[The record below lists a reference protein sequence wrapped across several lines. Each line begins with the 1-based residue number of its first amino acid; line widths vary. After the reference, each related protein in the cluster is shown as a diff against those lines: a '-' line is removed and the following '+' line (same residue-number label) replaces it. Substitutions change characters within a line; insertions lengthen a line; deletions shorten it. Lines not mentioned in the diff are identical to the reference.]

1 VSAPNGNG
9 GGAEVAKVPVN
20 VTAPIQAWDEVWR
33 LAANLATAA
42 LLPRDLHGKPAD
54 VAAMIL
60 YGQDLGL
67 SPMQA
72 IQGIYIV
79 EGRPS
84 LSAQLWLALVR
95 RAGHRVSVE
104 EHTSNSCT
112 VYIKRGDTGEDHKV
126 TYTINDAIASGLV
139 SLREG
144 KPYARSQQGKALP
157 WELHTKSML
166 LARAVSTCCRFI
178 APEIALGFYSPD
190 EVEEIGERV
199 EAERLDVTSVA
210 EQDGRRPEDVAADV
224 DAIEAEF
231 VVDESIPG
239 APGEA
244 NYTCGVC
251 GERGHYTDECTV
263 TCNVCGE
270 DGHAGNYC
278 PTKGLNGGL
287 A

>member
-1 VSAPNGNG
+1 M
-9 GGAEVAKVPVN
+9 AESNSKALVPVN
-20 VTAPIQAWDEVWR
+20 VSAPITGWDEVWR
-33 LAANLATAA
+33 LSSNLAHAQV
-42 LLPRDLHGKPAD
+42 LPKELRGKPAD

-104 EHTSNSCT
+104 EHSSQSCT
-112 VYIKRGDTGEDHKV
+112 VYIKRGDTSEDHKV
-126 TYTINDAIASGLV
+126 TYTLSDAIASGLV
-139 SLREG
+139 SLRDG
-144 KPYARSQQGKALP
+144 RPYARSQTGKALP

-199 EAERLDVTSVA
+199 EVERLDVQPVG
-210 EQDGRRPEDVAADV
+210 EEDGRSSPEATAAAVAD
-224 DAIEAEF
+224 IEAEYTDAE
-231 VVDESIPG
+231 VVPEYP
-239 APGEA
+239 PEA
-244 NYTCGVC
+244 CQTCGVI
-251 GERGHYTDECTV
+251 GHLDGDDEC
-263 TCNVCGE
+263 
-270 DGHAGNYC
+270 AGR
-278 PTKGLNGGL
+278 P

>member
-1 VSAPNGNG
+1 MAEPNSK
-9 GGAEVAKVPVN
+9 ALVPVN
-20 VTAPIQAWDEVWR
+20 VSAPITGWDEVWR
-33 LAANLATAA
+33 LSSNLAHAEI
-42 LLPRDLHGKPAD
+42 LPADLRGKPAD

-144 KPYARSQQGKALP
+144 KPYARSAKGKALP

-190 EVEEIGERV
+190 EVEEIGERI
-199 EAERLDVTSVA
+199 EAERLDVQPVG
-210 EQDGRRPEDVAADV
+210 EHDGRISHEDAAAAVAD
-224 DAIEAEF
+224 IEAEF
-231 VVDESIPG
+231 VDAEVVPDHDMTVLHDG
-239 APGEA
+239 DGG
-244 NYTCGVC
+244 YTWKCRCDPNPWSGPRFATAEDAVSDHQHYAASG
-251 GERGHYTDECTV
+251 GER
-263 TCNVCGE
+263 
-270 DGHAGNYC
+270 
-278 PTKGLNGGL
+278 
-287 A
+287 